1 MKLNIGNKI
10 HVLRKEK
17 GVSQETLAAALGIT
31 GQAVSRWEAGGS
43 YPDMEMIP
51 AVANYF
57 GISIDELFGYMS
69 DRDVK
74 IDAVIEKVNSYH
86 IGGRGDD
93 KWVDECLAV
102 IREGLIEFPMNER
115 LLITLAE
122 TLSEAGW
129 RRHKEWVYYDDE
141 GFMRHNYDVHRKNEY
156 WSESIKISEQLAA
169 TAADSSIV
177 TRAIYL
183 LVMLYRNLGDNDKA
197 VIYAERMPEIEH
209 CREMMLSWAADG
221 KQEAAYI
228 GDLLLKMTSRFSQ
241 QVVYGL
247 INNVHHFESDMP
259 IEKIKGVIS
268 LFALLCDDGNYGE
281 YNGDLIQLNLYL
293 SRLQWERG
301 YHDEAFESL
310 DKALAHARALEKL
323 LDGSEHY
330 FTAPLVKFV
339 KCKSGESERIAEGL
353 PQDWP
358 MWMNPDYSQVEKEIK
373 SDPRWDMWV
382 RKCVE
387 KQ

>member
-1 MKLNIGNKI
+1 MNLNIGNKI
-10 HVLRKEK
+10 HELRKRK
-17 GVSQETLAAALGIT
+17 GVTQETLASALGIT

-51 AVANYF
+51 AIANYF
-57 GISIDELFGYMS
+57 SISIDELFGYKS
-69 DRDVK
+69 DRDAK
-74 IDAVIEKVNSYH
+74 IDAIIEKVSSYH

-102 IREGLIEFPMNER
+102 IREGLVEFPQNER

-141 GFMRHNYDVHRKNEY
+141 GFMQHNYDVHRKNEY
-156 WSESIKISEQLAA
+156 WSESIKISEQLVI
-169 TAADSSIV
+169 TASDNTVV
-177 TRAIYL
+177 TRAIYI
-183 LVMLYRNLGDNDKA
+183 LVMLYRNLGENEKA
-197 VIYAERMPEIEH
+197 ILYAERMPKIEH

-228 GDLLLKMTSRFSQ
+228 GDLLLKMASRFSQ
-241 QVVYGL
+241 QLVYGL
-247 INNVHHFESDMP
+247 VNNVHHFESDMP

-268 LFALLCDDGNYGE
+268 LFDLLCDDGNYGE

-293 SRLQWERG
+293 SRLQWERN

-310 DKALAHARALEKL
+310 DKALEHARALENL
-323 LDGSEHY
+323 LDGGEHY

-339 KCKSGESERIAEGL
+339 KCASGEAERIAEGL

-358 MWMNPDYSQVEKEIK
+358 MWMNPDYSHVEKEIK
-373 SDPRWDMWV
+373 ADPRWDIWV
-382 RKCVE
+382 KKCKE
-387 KQ
+387 